1 MIEILREAL
10 GVSAKVY
17 DRFGNSYDKGKT
29 KGPFARDIVTKLDS
43 LIDLELKAYFH
54 KKKISFLSEESTPRL
69 PKGSKTFAI
78 VDPLD
83 GSLNWKYK
91 LGCHGTIIGL
101 VLEGQLLYGGICSHS
116 EGVTIHSDSLSN
128 KYSRAYALHSLNEA
142 VTDSPAPCFL
152 ALGPTLNSSSR
163 LSFDYLINADP
174 RSFPGFHRLGSV
186 AHGVLS
192 YLAGKYSS
200 LIILNVRIWDIAG
213 TLPLISAK
221 HPDSVYVSVSNEGIS
236 VVSGSPNLA
245 YKNTLDKVIESLDA
259 KLFDKST
266 FTKFSSTLIYE

>member
-1 MIEILREAL
+1 
-10 GVSAKVY
+10 
-17 DRFGNSYDKGKT
+17 
-29 KGPFARDIVTKLDS
+29 
-43 LIDLELKAYFH
+43 
-54 KKKISFLSEESTPRL
+54 
-69 PKGSKTFAI
+69 
-78 VDPLD
+78 
-83 GSLNWKYK
+83 
-91 LGCHGTIIGL
+91 
-101 VLEGQLLYGGICSHS
+101 
-116 EGVTIHSDSLSN
+116 
-128 KYSRAYALHSLNEA
+128 
-142 VTDSPAPCFL
+142 
-152 ALGPTLNSSSR
+152 
-163 LSFDYLINADP
+163 
-174 RSFPGFHRLGSV
+174 
-186 AHGVLS
+186 VLS